1 MKFLFLIWSSLLRKR
16 GRTILIFLQVT
27 VAFALFGLLQGVKTA
42 VDHAIAAARADLLIV
57 HSRLSF
63 NNALPVGLIQQI
75 KSVPGVKEVI
85 PVCLLAAAY
94 QNPTQQMGMAAIR
107 PDPGWQSAFT
117 FEISPADAAA
127 FRSTRNGILVTSDL
141 EKMYGWKSGDQIPL
155 MTDVVQ
161 RDGSNTW
168 AFKVVGTFKDTD
180 LGAAPNRTLINYDYL
195 NEGRYAGKD
204 TVQHFNVRVADP
216 KMATTVSEAID
227 AQFTNSPH
235 ETRSESLRLLAQMN
249 FKSIGD
255 FEFLVRAI
263 VIAVFTS
270 LLFATATMMIQS
282 VRERRREIAVLKT
295 VGFTNGAVFALTLAE
310 AVLVCAAAAACGL
323 GLATLAI
330 PHTLPQFH
338 VSMPAIIVAVGLGSA
353 VLVALCSAAV
363 PAIQATRIAVA
374 AALSGRQ

>member
-1 MKFLFLIWSSLLRKR
+1 MKFLPLIWSSLVRKR
-16 GRTILIFLQVT
+16 GRTLLIFLQVT

-75 KSVPGVKEVI
+75 RSVPNVKEVI

-127 FRSTRNGILVTSDL
+127 FRATRNGILVTSDL

-180 LGAAPNRTLINYDYL
+180 LGAAPNRSLINYDYL
-195 NEGRYAGKD
+195 NEGRYTGKD

-216 KMATTVSEAID
+216 KLATTVSQAID
-227 AQFTNSPH
+227 AQFTNSP
-235 ETRSESLRLLAQMN
+235 R
-249 FKSIGD
+249 
-255 FEFLVRAI
+255 RA
-263 VIAVFTS
+263 
-270 LLFATATMMIQS
+270 
-282 VRERRREIAVLKT
+282 R
-295 VGFTNGAVFALTLAE
+295 
-310 AVLVCAAAAACGL
+310 
-323 GLATLAI
+323 
-330 PHTLPQFH
+330 
-338 VSMPAIIVAVGLGSA
+338 
-353 VLVALCSAAV
+353 
-363 PAIQATRIAVA
+363 
-374 AALSGRQ
+374 